1 MFSKPPV
8 ARTCLFRM
16 VLYLLLQVKV
26 NNMELVTERL
36 GVDNNTAEAV
46 INKLGME
53 GCLQDVEVEG
63 QWRILS

>member
-1 MFSKPPV
+1 MFSNPPV
-8 ARTCLFRM
+8 AHTCLFRR

-26 NNMELVTERL
+26 INMELVTERL
-36 GVDNNTAEAV
+36 GVANNTAEAV

>member
-1 MFSKPPV
+1 
-8 ARTCLFRM
+8 
-16 VLYLLLQVKV
+16 
-26 NNMELVTERL
+26 MELVTERL
-36 GVDNNTAEAV
+36 GVANNTAEAV